1 MKSMSKKIYITP
13 ELEFLANEAMLMVNT
28 WNVDKVD
35 DEANWEEKHPND
47 WGNIFFDKGED
58 YYYNNGEYDPWNSD
72 NW

>member
-13 ELEFLANEAMLMVNT
+13 ELEFLANETMLMQNS

-35 DEANWEEKHPND
+35 DDPDWEEKHPND
-47 WGNIFFDKGED
+47 WGNIFFDKGQG
-58 YYYNNGEYDPWNSD
+58 NNGDYDPWDSD

>member
-13 ELEFLANEAMLMVNT
+13 ELEFLANETMLMQNS

-35 DEANWEEKHPND
+35 DEANWEENHPND
-47 WGNIFFDKGED
+47 WGNIFIDKGPG
-58 YYYNNGEYDPWNSD
+58 NNGEYDPWNSD

>member
-28 WNVDKVD
+28 WNVGKVND
-35 DEANWEEKHPND
+35 DPHWEENHPND
-47 WGNIFFDKGED
+47 WGNIFIDKGQGK
-58 YYYNNGEYDPWNSD
+58 NGDYDPWDSD

>member
-13 ELEFLANEAMLMVNT
+13 ELEFLANETMLMQNS

-35 DEANWEEKHPND
+35 DDPDWEEKHPND
-47 WGNIFFDKGED
+47 WGKIFFDKDQG
-58 YYYNNGEYDPWNSD
+58 NNGDYDPWNSD

>member
-35 DEANWEEKHPND
+35 DEADWEGNHPND
-47 WGNIFFDKGED
+47 WGNIFFDKGPG
-58 YYYNNGEYDPWNSD
+58 NNGDYDPWDSD